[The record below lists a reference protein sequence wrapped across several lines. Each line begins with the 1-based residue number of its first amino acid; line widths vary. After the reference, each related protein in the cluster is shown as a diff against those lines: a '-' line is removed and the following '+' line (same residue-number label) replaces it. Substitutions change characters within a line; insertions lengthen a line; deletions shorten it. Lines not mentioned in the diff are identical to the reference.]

1 METPGI
7 SGTLE
12 PCVQYGSVQFWVHV
26 QPGWKHVYFQV
37 CSAVC
42 SPENLGGCAG
52 KLRWKAQREQV
63 KGRRPIST
71 AQGAALQSRVKAALA
86 FTA

>member
-42 SPENLGGCAG
+42 SPENLEGCAR
-52 KLRWKAQREQV
+52 KQV